1 MPLQIAL
8 KSPGQV
14 VFWKKFP
21 VLVTSGSLA
30 ATINY
35 MVAFRTIGFGVLL
48 LAIAC
53 ASCSKDGTP
62 APPSPPGGFKLS
74 YGDSVLYTQNQATDY
89 IVPVVQQPSVA
100 GTYSAFPE
108 GIDINTQTG
117 AINVS
122 KSEIG
127 LRYRI
132 SFAPAGSTDSIHTVV
147 LLAGINYLDGFYL
160 LNTADSILRPVYNGT
175 VGNKVP
181 GLSNG
186 TVFDEGSGC
195 NSAGCNVNTNDGTI
209 NLAQTVR
216 NGVFGTVPQDNAR
229 QEFTMNYRINDKSG
243 KALNTLKV
251 KLYYYKSKNNIAQE
265 AYDIIASR
273 DGTVFRTAGDLSGIA
288 LRTFNVNK
296 AAKPR
301 PPCIFIVAQ

>member
-1 MPLQIAL
+1 MA
-8 KSPGQV
+8 GTGYTRQV
-14 VFWKKFP
+14 
-21 VLVTSGSLA
+21 GGHYY
-30 ATINY
+30 Y
-35 MVAFRTIGFGVLL
+35 MGAFRKIRIGLL
-48 LAIAC
+48 MGIIAC
-53 ASCSKDGTP
+53 MSCSKSDSP
-62 APPSPPGGFKLS
+62 APPVVPPGFKLN
-74 YGDSVLYTQNQATDY
+74 YGDSILYTQNQVADY

-127 LRYRI
+127 LRYRV
-132 SFAPAGSTDSIHTVV
+132 SFAPTGSTDSIHTIV
-147 LLAGINYLDGFYL
+147 LLAGINYLDGFYK

-175 VGNKVP
+175 KSNQVP
-181 GLSNG
+181 GISNG

-195 NSAGCNVNTNDGTI
+195 NSAGCNVNTSDGTI

-216 NGVFGTVPQDNAR
+216 NGVFGSTPQNNVR

-251 KLYYYKSKNNIAQE
+251 KLYYYKSQADIAQE

-288 LRTFNVNK
+288 ERTFNVNK